1 MKVVP
6 LGRVPAGGVD
16 RFGGKAVALGRL
28 ARAGFPVPAGV
39 ALERAWAERFA
50 AVGLGDGRWWAPVVA
65 AARGLGPVVAV
76 RSSGVHE
83 DGAARSLAGL
93 YESVI
98 GVRTADGEALGAALA
113 RVWES
118 GQGERARALG
128 CAGPIGVVVQ
138 VVAPVRA
145 AGVCF
150 SIDPV
155 SGARHEVLIEGAFGL
170 GESVVSGAV
179 VPERV
184 RVRRPRWAPGPL
196 LRLPRVL
203 AVSARETPLQ
213 SHEWTTEGRAP
224 VPPERQGAVR
234 VDDAAARRIA
244 RAALRAEAT
253 FGAPQDLEWALGPDG
268 RLAVLQSRPV
278 STATAVRRAGPVLW
292 TRRFLGERWTEP
304 ASPLGW
310 SLMRDILDWF
320 IAYPATHRALL
331 GGGPA
336 TRLVRAAPYVNA
348 TVFRHLA
355 FKVPGRAPP
364 RFLLELLPPEEQRA
378 WAARSGALPDVQV
391 YRAILAETAAERRW
405 ERFRWNPWTN
415 ADHWDRFA
423 AALPAR
429 VQALGGASPGAPA
442 EVLALHGRWRAL
454 VRDYVEIH
462 VCSLL
467 FANLWSEVAEA
478 LAARV
483 GAEVALAAA
492 LRPDARSPTV
502 QMHADLWRLGRG
514 RLGLD
519 AFLAAWG
526 HRAPSSWELF
536 SPRWGEDPS
545 PAQRLAAV
553 IAEGDDPARLA
564 AEADAAGARARAAL
578 PAALGPAVRLARR
591 YLGLREAQRHG
602 FDRIAQGWKALLVGI
617 ERRQGL
623 PVRFLEDA
631 ELVALLE
638 GRLPGADALRL
649 VGARE
654 AAWSAERA
662 RWARGDEPPAFLVGD
677 EALDA
682 ADPAARLRG
691 IGVSAGT
698 ATGPARVLRRLE
710 DAGNVR
716 PGEILVLRAADP
728 AWTPLFVRAAGVV
741 LEMGGMLSHAAVVA
755 RELGRPC
762 VSQIDGATRRFTD
775 GQSLTIDGRQGLV
788 WAV

>member
-6 LGRVPAGGVD
+6 LGRVPAGGAN

-28 ARAGFPVPAGV
+28 VRAGFAVPDGF
-39 ALERAWAERFA
+39 ALDLGWAARHA
-50 AVGLGDGRWWAPVVA
+50 AQGLGDGRWWASA
-65 AARGLGPVVAV
+65 AAAAAALGPVVAV

-83 DGAARSLAGL
+83 DSAARSLAGL
-93 YESVI
+93 YESVV
-98 GVRTADGEALGAALA
+98 GVSTADAAAFGEALAQ
-113 RVWES
+113 VWRS
-118 GQGERARALG
+118 GQGERALALG

-138 VVAPVRA
+138 ALAPVAA

-170 GESVVSGAV
+170 GEAVVAGAV

-184 RVRRPRWAPGPL
+184 RVRRPRWAPLGV
-196 LRLPRVL
+196 LPRAF
-203 AVSARETPLQ
+203 AVSARDTPSQPWELRP
-213 SHEWTTEGRAP
+213 EGR
-224 VPPERQGAVR
+224 VPLPGARQRAVR

-244 RAALRAEAT
+244 RAALRAEAV
-253 FGAPQDLEWALGPDG
+253 FGSPQDLEWALGPDG
-268 RLAVLQSRPV
+268 GLAILQSRPI
-278 STATAVRRAGPVLW
+278 STAAAVVRAGPVLW

-310 SLMRDILDWF
+310 SLIRDLLDWF
-320 IAYPATHRALL
+320 IAYPATNRALL

-336 TRLVRAAPYVNA
+336 TRLVRCAPYVNA

-364 RFLLELLPPEEQRA
+364 RFLLELLPPAEQRA
-378 WAARSGALPDVQV
+378 WAARSGALPDVRV
-391 YRAILAETAAERRW
+391 YRSILAETAAERRW

-415 ADHWDRFA
+415 ADHWDAFA
-423 AALPAR
+423 AGLPPR
-429 VQALGGASPGAPA
+429 VQALSRAPAGTAA
-442 EVLALHGRWRAL
+442 EVLAAHARWKAL
-454 VRDYVEIH
+454 VREYVQIH

-478 LAARV
+478 LAARLGV
-483 GAEVALAAA
+483 ESALAEA

-514 RLGLD
+514 MIGLE

-536 SPRWGEDPS
+536 SPRWAEDPA
-545 PAQRLAAV
+545 PALRVAAV
-553 IAEGDDPARLA
+553 IAEGEDPSLLA
-564 AEADAAGARARAAL
+564 AAAESAGERARAAL
-578 PAALGPAVRLARR
+578 PSALGPAVRLARR
-591 YLGLREAQRHG
+591 YLRLREDQRHG
-602 FDRIAQGWKALLVGI
+602 FDRIAHGWKGLLVGV
-617 ERRQGL
+617 ERRHGV

-631 ELVALLE
+631 ELGALLE
-638 GRLPGADALRL
+638 GRLGAGDAARL

-654 AAWSAERA
+654 AVWTAERA

-677 EALDA
+677 EALA
-682 ADPAARLRG
+682 AAEPRARLRG

-698 ATGPARVLRRLE
+698 ATGPARVLRRLD
-710 DAGNVR
+710 DAAALR

-762 VSQIDGATRRFTD
+762 VSQIDGATQRFTD
-775 GQSLTIDGRQGLV
+775 GQSLTVDGRQGLV